1 MRFGTIGYNVSSFMV
16 IALLMTYTMMMTFFI
31 TDQKGIEVSTMLIL
45 YANVA
50 FICVMIQMHVSSRY
64 DREI

>member
-1 MRFGTIGYNVSSFMV
+1 MRFGTTGYNISTFMV
-16 IALLMTYTMMMTFFI
+16 IALLMTYTMMMTYFI
-31 TDQKGIEVSTMLIL
+31 TDQKGVEVSTMLIL
-45 YANVA
+45 YANVV